1 MSPQLCLGT
10 AQFGLSYGI
19 TNALGQVAESEV
31 SQICEQA
38 ASEGIQFLDT
48 AQAYG
53 NAEAVLGRCWPAKAP
68 RRIISKLPPQP
79 DSNCELDWETSF
91 QASLQRLQVP
101 QLDSF
106 LLHRPADLIGEKGE
120 DLLAW
125 LESLR
130 KRGLVRRIGVSI
142 YQASDLDGLPLER
155 FQLVQ
160 LPLSLYDQRL
170 LMDGTV
176 AGLRDRGIAVHARSL
191 LLQGLLLN
199 APEHW
204 PAFLSNEFRQ
214 QHQQWRSA
222 LASEGLS
229 LLEGALRFA
238 RMRDGIEAIVLGVQS
253 SAELAELLVAW
264 RRCQSV
270 DGDLD
275 HRWAWENEQDLDP
288 RCWPTR

>member
-19 TNALGQVAESEV
+19 TNALGQVAEREV
-31 SQICEQA
+31 SQICQQA

-68 RRIISKLPPQP
+68 RRFISKLPPQA
-79 DSNCELDWETSF
+79 DSNGELDWEASF

-106 LLHRPADLIGEKGE
+106 LLHHPADLIGEKGE
-120 DLLAW
+120 DLLGW

-130 KRGLVRRIGVSI
+130 NRALVRRIGVSI
-142 YQASDLDGLPLER
+142 YQASDLDGLPLEL

-170 LMDGTV
+170 LTDGTV
-176 AGLRDRGIAVHARSL
+176 AGLLDRGIAVHARSL
-191 LLQGLLLN
+191 LLQGLLLKS
-199 APEHW
+199 PEQW
-204 PAFLSNEFRQ
+204 PPFLSNEFRE
-214 QHQQWRSA
+214 QHQQLITA

-229 LLEGALRFA
+229 LLEGALRFG
-238 RMRDGIEAIVLGVQS
+238 RTREGIEAIVLGVQS

-264 RRCQSV
+264 RRCQCQ

>member
-19 TNALGQVAESEV
+19 TNALGQVADLEV

-53 NAEAVLGRCWPAKAP
+53 NSEAVLGRCWPAKAP
-68 RRIISKLPPQP
+68 RRIISKLPSQP
-79 DSNCELDWETSF
+79 DSNGELDWEISF
-91 QASLQRLQVP
+91 QASLQRLRVP
-101 QLDSF
+101 WLDGF
-106 LLHRPADLIGEKGE
+106 LLHRPADLIGVQGE
-120 DLLAW
+120 RLLAW

-130 KRGLVRRIGVSI
+130 DRALVHRIGVSI

-170 LMDGTV
+170 LSDGTV
-176 AGLRDRGIAVHARSL
+176 ARLVDRGIAVHARSL
-191 LLQGLLLN
+191 FLQGLLLSP
-199 APEHW
+199 PEQW
-204 PAFLSNEFRQ
+204 PHFLSAGFRQ
-214 QHQQWRSA
+214 LHWQLTTE
-222 LASEGLS
+222 LAMQGLS
-229 LLEGALRFA
+229 LLDGSLGFA
-238 RMRDGIEAIVLGVQS
+238 RRCDGLEAIVLGVQS
-253 SAELAELLVAW
+253 NAELGELLASW
-264 RRCQSV
+264 RRGHASGV
-270 DGDLD
+270 SLD
-275 HRWAWENEQDLDP
+275 YRWAWENLQDLDP